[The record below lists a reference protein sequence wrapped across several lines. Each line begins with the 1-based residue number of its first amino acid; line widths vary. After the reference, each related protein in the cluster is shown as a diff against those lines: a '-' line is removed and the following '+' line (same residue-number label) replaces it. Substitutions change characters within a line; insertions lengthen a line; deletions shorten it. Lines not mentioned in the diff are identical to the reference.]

1 MALPNEPGDLVILG
15 KHVLPADLFARLSLT
30 NGVADLRTMH
40 GAFGSGAERR
50 MFGVNVGPMD
60 AEVWS
65 KI

>member
-1 MALPNEPGDLVILG
+1 LVNTSF
-15 KHVLPADLFARLSLT
+15 PADLFARLSPTHKRSPL
-30 NGVADLRTMH
+30 ADLRTMH

-60 AEVWS
+60 ADVWS